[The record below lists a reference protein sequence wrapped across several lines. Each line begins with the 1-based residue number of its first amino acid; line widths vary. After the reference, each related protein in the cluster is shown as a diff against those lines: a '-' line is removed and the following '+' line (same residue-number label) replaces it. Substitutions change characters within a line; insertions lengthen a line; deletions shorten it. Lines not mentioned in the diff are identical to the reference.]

1 MIDNILG
8 IDTEGGRGD
17 TGHYGFCHRMRH
29 AVMILFFFKG
39 QVKSPILHKHKGWV
53 RVLCS
58 LPFTLY
64 VILGGG
70 LQLWVGWEEGKE
82 ESQGGS
88 IPVYY
93 EAFLKTQP
101 AHKLNNEKR
110 FFSSKRVVFFF
121 QLTISPS
128 DLLALILFLI
138 QDCKNIP

>member
-1 MIDNILG
+1 M
-8 IDTEGGRGD
+8 GGSD
-17 TGHYGFCHRMRH
+17 DS
-29 AVMILFFFKG
+29 FFFKDRSSLQYLITQGMG
-39 QVKSPILHKHKGWV
+39 QS
-53 RVLCS
+53 LCS
-58 LPFTLY
+58 LPLELY

-70 LQLWVGWEEGKE
+70 LRLWVGWEEGKK

-93 EAFLKTQP
+93 EACLITQP
-101 AHKLNNEKR
+101 VHKPW
-110 FFSSKRVVFFF
+110 FFSSKRVVVFF